1 MATALAPSRVHGHQA
16 AGHTNLERV
25 WEIVTVLIATEL
37 LIKLLGTAS
46 LEFEPVR
53 RVLLEGTLHF
63 EKIVVAV
70 SPVILFLGRRWV
82 WGSEIV
88 LFFVAWGGPHLPG
101 YLRLLC
107 KRAGFAFIGLLLVCA
122 AGEFL
127 EWQDHGPSSPLN
139 AKFYDVEGGTVELF
153 KFTDPGVHLC
163 TLSPG
168 TRVENQR
175 VRAGKEFGPGDLVV
189 RAETATCAGWG
200 MSYPEPVG
208 VIKGIDFGRLREV

>member
-1 MATALAPSRVHGHQA
+1 MATALAPGHQA
-16 AGHTNLERV
+16 AGHSNLHRV
-25 WEIVTVLIATEL
+25 WEIVTILITIAL
-37 LIKLLGTAS
+37 LIMLIGTYS
-46 LEFEPVR
+46 PEFAPTR
-53 RVLLEGTLHF
+53 RLLLEGTLHC
-63 EKIVVAV
+63 EKIFGTVA
-70 SPVILFLGRRWV
+70 PVILFLGRKWV
-82 WGSEIV
+82 WNSEIGI
-88 LFFVAWGGPHLPG
+88 FIVAWGGACFQHLSG
-101 YLRLLC
+101 YFRRLC
-107 KRAGFAFIGLLLVCA
+107 QCVGWTFIGLLLVCA

-139 AKFYDVEGGTVELF
+139 AKFYDVAGGTVELF